1 MVIKSLFDQSVFVT
15 SSVVAVLREGAI
27 AAGLTAL
34 MILLFLGSWR
44 PTIVVMI
51 SIPLAMLTSLVVLYF
66 LGETINTMT
75 LGGLALAVGILVDDS
90 TVTIENTY
98 RLLDEE
104 KMPLPRA
111 TLHGA
116 AEIAMPTLV
125 STLAISCVFT
135 SVIFLEGPA
144 KYLFTPLGLAVVFA
158 MLASYGLSR
167 TLTPITIGQLLKGHH
182 GGGAASLLPTPLPSA
197 GKGRVGGFLSRFHAS
212 FERGFEHLREGY
224 VGLLRMLLTRRAIVP
239 IVAILVLA
247 LGAVMFVFVGRDFYP
262 AIDGGMIQLHVR
274 APPGTRIETTEQIFQ
289 AVEDKIRQV
298 IPKQDLDLIVDNFGV
313 PARSYNWAFSD
324 GTTIAVN
331 DGVIMVSLKD
341 GHAPTADYVRKL
353 REVLPTAFPE
363 DMFYF
368 QPADMATQIL
378 NFGLTAQIDV
388 RTVGYDRVKN
398 LRIAGELR
406 RRIAAIP
413 GVVDAHLQ
421 QEVHAPDFY
430 VQIDRARALQFGI
443 TASDIGNNLGT
454 SLSSSEQVSPN
465 FWTDPTNGIPY
476 YIAVQTPQY
485 QLSSLGDLGNTPVS
499 TGTAPPTTQT
509 VPGELSNVATFT
521 RDSVPGSANQANIQ
535 PVYEVYAST
544 QGRDL
549 GGISGD
555 IDKVVTE
562 LKKELAPG
570 NTIQVTGQIDS
581 MNQAFR
587 DMTIGLLFAAVFV
600 YLLMVVNYQNF
611 GDPFVVILALP
622 ATFCGIVTMLY
633 ITGTTLSVPSLMGAI
648 MAVGVASANSILLVT
663 FAREQQL
670 AGMTAFDAAVS
681 AGHTRIRPVLMTA
694 TAMIV
699 GMIPMAIGGP
709 GEEQNAALARA
720 VIGGLLF
727 ATPTTLLVVPYLF
740 AALRKGNDGKGAHG
754 VFEELPE

>member
-1 MVIKSLFDQSVFVT
+1 
-15 SSVVAVLREGAI
+15 
-27 AAGLTAL
+27 
-34 MILLFLGSWR
+34 
-44 PTIVVMI
+44 
-51 SIPLAMLTSLVVLYF
+51 
-66 LGETINTMT
+66 
-75 LGGLALAVGILVDDS
+75 
-90 TVTIENTY
+90 
-98 RLLDEE
+98 
-104 KMPLPRA
+104 
-111 TLHGA
+111 
-116 AEIAMPTLV
+116 
-125 STLAISCVFT
+125 
-135 SVIFLEGPA
+135 
-144 KYLFTPLGLAVVFA
+144 
-158 MLASYGLSR
+158 
-167 TLTPITIGQLLKGHH
+167 
-182 GGGAASLLPTPLPSA
+182 
-197 GKGRVGGFLSRFHAS
+197 
-212 FERGFEHLREGY
+212 
-224 VGLLRMLLTRRAIVP
+224 
-239 IVAILVLA
+239 
-247 LGAVMFVFVGRDFYP
+247 MFVFVGRDFHP

-274 APPGTRIETTEQIFQ
+274 APPGTRIEVTEQIFQ

-298 IPKQDLDLIVDNFGV
+298 IPKKDLDIIVDNFGV
-313 PARSYNWAFSD
+313 PARSYNWAFAD

-341 GHAPTADYVRKL
+341 GHPPTADYIRKL
-353 REVLPTAFPE
+353 RQVLPASFPE
-363 DMFYF
+363 DLFYF

-378 NFGLTAQIDV
+378 NFGLTAPIDV

-398 LRIAGELR
+398 LHIAEELR

-421 QEVHAPDFY
+421 QEVYAPDFY

-476 YIAVQTPQY
+476 YIAVQTPEY
-485 QLSSLGDLGNTPVS
+485 QVHSLGDLGNTPVS
-499 TGTAPPTTQT
+499 TGTAPPAMQPVPGELGNVATSVPVSTGTAPPTTQL
-509 VPGELSNVATFT
+509 VPGELSNAATFT

-549 GGISGD
+549 GGIATD
-555 IDKVVTE
+555 IDKITTD
-562 LKKELAPG
+562 LKKQLAPG

-600 YLLMVVNYQNF
+600 YLLMVVDYQNF

-633 ITGTTLSVPSLMGAI
+633 ITGTTLSVPPLMGAI

-670 AGMTAFDAAVS
+670 AGMTAFDAAIS

-740 AALRKGNDGKGAHG
+740 AMLRKGNDGKQAHG
-754 VFEELPE
+754 VFEEVPE